1 MPRWMMVVI
10 LALIGYLALQAACG
24 PAGFPG
30 LGPALGLGP
39 QFDHLA
45 GLILIV
51 LVAAVALDLIKS
63 K

>member
-1 MPRWMMVVI
+1 
-10 LALIGYLALQAACG
+10 LIGYLALQAACG
-24 PAGFPG
+24 PAGIPG